1 MAKKKQKKLQQQ
13 FLSPDQ
19 FLKQRARS
27 LEIGTSKRDIA
38 EARRSHHHFYFET
51 RGLSRGWS

>member
-38 EARRSHHHFYFET
+38 EARRIHHHFYFET
-51 RGLSRGWS
+51 RELSRGWS